1 MEFLIALALVALVAA
16 FVTVPLRR
24 RGAERL
30 DASEAE
36 RAELEALKRTR
47 YREIRDAEA
56 DHAAGK
62 LSDADFERLDREL
75 RADAIEVLKR
85 LDRLDERKP
94 EPPDRERDRASDSLD

>member
-1 MEFLIALALVALVAA
+1 VEFLIALALVALVAA

-36 RAELEALKRTR
+36 RAELEALKLTR

-62 LSDADFERLDREL
+62 LSDEDFERLDREL
-75 RADAIEVLKR
+75 RAEAIEVLRR
-85 LDRLDERKP
+85 LDRLDEAERKAP
-94 EPPDRERDRASDSLD
+94 GRDRDAAGESLD

>member
-24 RGAERL
+24 RAGEQAP
-30 DASEAE
+30 DAVEAE
-36 RAELEALKRTR
+36 RAELEALKQTH
-47 YREIRDAEA
+47 YREIRDAQV

-62 LSDADFERLDREL
+62 LTDADFERLDREL

-85 LDRLDERKP
+85 LDRLEDAGRAK
-94 EPPDRERDRASDSLD
+94 RERGGDDDRD

>member
-1 MEFLIALALVALVAA
+1 MEFLLALALIALVAA

-24 RGAERL
+24 RAGAAP
-30 DASEAE
+30 DAAEAA
-36 RAELEALKRTR
+36 RAELEALKQTR

-85 LDRLDERKP
+85 IDNLEGRAREAARD
-94 EPPDRERDRASDSLD
+94 PDRD

>member
-16 FVTVPLRR
+16 FVVAPLRR
-24 RGAERL
+24 RAEPAP
-30 DASEAE
+30 DALEAE
-36 RAELEALKRTR
+36 RAELEALKETH

-75 RADAIEVLKR
+75 RAEAIAILKR
-85 LDRLDERKP
+85 LDRLDG
-94 EPPDRERDRASDSLD
+94 

>member
-1 MEFLIALALVALVAA
+1 VEFLIALALVALVAA

-24 RGAERL
+24 RGPERL

-62 LSDADFERLDREL
+62 LSDEDFERLDREL

-85 LDRLDERKP
+85 LDQLEGRRP
-94 EPPDRERDRASDSLD
+94 GRERDAAGDSLD

>member
-1 MEFLIALALVALVAA
+1 MEFLIALALIALVAA

-24 RGAERL
+24 RAEAPAP
-30 DASEAE
+30 DAVEAE
-36 RAELEALKRTR
+36 RAELEALKETR

-62 LSDADFERLDREL
+62 LTDSDFERLDREL

-85 LDRLDERKP
+85 LDRLEGRRGRS
-94 EPPDRERDRASDSLD
+94 DRD